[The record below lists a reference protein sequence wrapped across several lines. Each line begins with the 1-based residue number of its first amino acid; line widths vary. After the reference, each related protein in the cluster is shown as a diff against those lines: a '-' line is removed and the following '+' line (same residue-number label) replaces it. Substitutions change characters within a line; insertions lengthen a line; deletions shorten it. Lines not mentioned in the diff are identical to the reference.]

1 MVYNAFGI
9 DCRTARSLSYLHKA
23 HPVRRTFAHQIASVP
38 GVARIL
44 LFACF
49 LSRLFLGSAPA
60 QQNSSPAADP
70 KPAAQLDLSALDYH
84 PPSRSD
90 RLTED
95 ESSVSLNFVDA
106 SHLLLTFNHK
116 GLLHRLPTCPP
127 DHQDRLMHAAILE
140 LPSGKVVRE
149 ADWYLHDRRRYLW
162 PLGPGKFLLRKL
174 NDLFLVDS
182 SLHEKLLLHSP
193 KDLVWVSVTPDAS
206 QIVVETAESTGPAK
220 DSSAA
225 RNPPPT
231 ALARREP
238 KFLAQF
244 FDATTLALQRTL
256 PLNQSVNLEATSAGY
271 PDLVHKG
278 DLWLVR
284 FGPSPARRRNIARV
298 RSQTPPN
305 IFYSSNNSLLVG
317 RCAGHDCDYSVTE
330 FTLTGHRLW
339 QQHWSRY
346 RMHPSVA
353 HSQDESRFGV
363 STLQLAVAPTIRL
376 DSLLDEQDENQPDVS
391 HTEVFR
397 QKVQIFETA
406 SGNPLLSVDV
416 TPSVQSGQNFSLSPD
431 GRRLA
436 VLQGASIELFD
447 LPPASDEERS
457 KFSALRSDVSD
468 LYTVASAPDSSA
480 PSPESAPDDSTAS
493 ADPADTPAEQ
503 ASPET
508 NANNSTPTVDTSNP
522 DNANPDIPSAPVTA
536 TMPTASATAAN
547 VHKTPTSDAAITTIR
562 VSAKSVVVD
571 VVVTDS
577 KGHPIKGLPSKDFQ
591 LAEDGKPQ
599 DLHSFREF
607 TAPDGE
613 ISAPSS
619 PTSPS
624 ASASSAPTSPNVFSN
639 NTHAAEPG
647 AVTMILFDLLNTPSQ
662 DQVFARQ
669 QLIKFLQAKP
679 KASQLALCTMSN
691 GATHL
696 RLLQGFTA
704 DETLLLSAAKSK
716 KGAPKAVRWQ
726 AAESG
731 TGQSVDTVAGLA
743 QEGRSSG
750 FQGLLSALQG
760 MQGKEEET
768 DTNDRAGV
776 TLDSMMQL
784 ARYLSGIPGRKN
796 VVWLSGSFPVALS
809 TIANSGDYSLDNL
822 NFSSKIKLVTNLLAD
837 AQIAVYPVDVRG
849 LMGGGPGADTAAL
862 MSQQPLPDTPS
873 FLGQK
878 VIAPAPSVP
887 ANLQALAREA
897 DERDT
902 LQQFAIATG
911 GKAFFSSNAI
921 SQAIE
926 TSVEQ
931 GSNYYTISYVPANKL
946 YDGKFRKIKVSLAA
960 KGYSLHYRQGYYADD
975 AHTAAREA
983 ELARRTRSVAMQHG
997 SPPSRQL
1004 QFSVRVV
1011 PVGGKKKVERAKL
1024 ANVLV
1029 SSKTADPSAPV
1040 EIQHYSIDYTF
1051 AGSELRFIPL
1061 PNADYRNVLM
1071 LMATSFDHEG
1081 EPLNDFS
1088 NIGTSDLPPDLYK
1101 KVIDGDFSVHQE
1113 TDIPVEA
1120 TWLRLGL
1127 QDQMNN
1133 HLGTVE
1139 IALPVPAAPE
1149 SARRIRNPLPEI
1161 EPD

>member
-1 MVYNAFGI
+1 M
-9 DCRTARSLSYLHKA
+9 
-23 HPVRRTFAHQIASVP
+23 PRTFARQIASDRSL
-38 GVARIL
+38 ARALFFAGL
-44 LFACF
+44 LSM
-49 LSRLFLGSAPA
+49 LVVGSAPA
-60 QQNSSPAADP
+60 QQNLSPAADP
-70 KPAAQLDLSALDYH
+70 KPASRIDLSALDYH
-84 PPSRSD
+84 PPSRSH

-106 SHLLLTFNHK
+106 THVLLTFNRK
-116 GLLHRLPTCPP
+116 GLLKRLPTCPP

-140 LPSGKVVRE
+140 LPSGKVVHE

-182 SLHEKLLLHSP
+182 SLHEKLLMASP
-193 KDLVWVSVTPDAS
+193 KDLLWVSVTPDAS
-206 QIVVETAESTGPAK
+206 QILLETAAPTSPAK
-220 DSSAA
+220 DSSAVRDSSPTPPA
-225 RNPPPT
+225 RHD
-231 ALARREP
+231 P
-238 KFLAQF
+238 KFLVQF
-244 FDATTLALQRTL
+244 FDAATLALQRSV
-256 PLNQSVNLEATSAGY
+256 PLNQLVNLDGTSAGY

-278 DLWLVR
+278 DIWLLR
-284 FGPSPARRRNIARV
+284 FGPTPERRRNIARV

-305 IFYSSNNSLLVG
+305 IFYSSNNSLVVG
-317 RCAGHDCDYSVTE
+317 RCAGHDCDYSVTA

-346 RMHPSVA
+346 RMYPSVVR
-353 HSQDESRFGV
+353 SQDDSRFAV
-363 STLQLAVAPTIRL
+363 STLQLAVAPAVRL
-376 DSLLDEQDENQPDVS
+376 GSLLDEQDENQPDIS

-397 QKVQIFETA
+397 QQVQIFETA
-406 SGNPLLSVDV
+406 SGNSVLSVDV

-436 VLQGASIELFD
+436 ILQGASIELFD
-447 LPPASDEERS
+447 LPPASDDERS

-468 LYTVASAPDSSA
+468 LYTLASAPDSSA

-493 ADPADTPAEQ
+493 ADPPDSPADQPAEEP
-503 ASPET
+503 APET
-508 NANNSTPTVDTSNP
+508 NANNSTPTGDTSNP
-522 DNANPDIPSAPVTA
+522 ASANPDILSAPVAAST
-536 TMPTASATAAN
+536 PTASANPASAS
-547 VHKTPTSDAAITTIR
+547 KTPPDAPVTTIR

-599 DLHSFREF
+599 DLRSFREF
-607 TAPDGE
+607 TAPNGE
-613 ISAPSS
+613 ASAPSS
-619 PTSPS
+619 PAGQP
-624 ASASSAPTSPNVFSN
+624 ASASSAPPSPNVFSN

-669 QLIKFLQAKP
+669 QLIKFLQSKP

-704 DETLLLSAAKSK
+704 DETLLLSAARSK
-716 KGAPKAVRWQ
+716 KGSPKAVRWQ
-726 AAESG
+726 VAESG
-731 TGQSVDTVAGLA
+731 TGQSVDTVAVLA
-743 QEGRSSG
+743 QEGQSSG

-760 MQGKEEET
+760 LQGKEEET

-809 TIANSGDYSLDNL
+809 AIANSGDHSLDNL

-849 LMGGGPGADTAAL
+849 LMGGGPGADSAAL

-873 FLGQK
+873 FRGQGI
-878 VIAPAPSVP
+878 IAPAPSVP

-902 LQQFAIATG
+902 LNQFAIATG
-911 GKAFFSSNAI
+911 GKAFYSSNAI

-1011 PVGGKKKVERAKL
+1011 PVGGKKKVDRAKL
-1024 ANVLV
+1024 AGVLV
-1029 SSKTADPSAPV
+1029 PSKTADPPAQV
-1040 EIQHYSIDYTF
+1040 EIQQYSIDYTF

-1101 KVIDGDFSVHQE
+1101 KVIDGDFAVHQE
-1113 TDIPVEA
+1113 TDVPVEA